1 MEIMKTGQKQIKWML
16 IGIYSIIT
24 VVSFF
29 TFFFD
34 WDVRQT
40 AASSYALLQ
49 GHIMDFYDYNF
60 SIEGLAKGTIYEI
73 LIYIIYAIWNL
84 PLFILGVRTDG
95 AQMPLFAA
103 YWNKLILA
111 FVMYLC
117 AFIIYKIAQ
126 ELKHDHKVSKM
137 IAVTWCTIP
146 LLFFLIVIQGSYD
159 IYYVLFMLLG
169 LWYWLKP
176 DNKKNN
182 ILFNIWFGL
191 AICIKPFPLFYYLIL
206 LLIKEKNIFK
216 IIVNGIVMILP
227 YALCK
232 GLYLN
237 SEGYQAVLAFNGNN
251 LGSLFFNSLNYLIPF
266 ILVYFF
272 ACAKA
277 YWSEEENPM
286 EAFYLC
292 NMATFAFIGF
302 SSYHPQWIM
311 GAIPFW
317 ILSMFYNKKKIGY
330 LLVIFIITV
339 AYYVLFGLQP
349 DVHVNQ
355 DMLFLLTNKGL
366 GDLEQPVTTIDKFY
380 MIDDIR
386 LPYSVVSACTF
397 ILAFFSQ
404 KQYCNLAVNNN
415 DKTEYK
421 SLGCWQI
428 AVFVIGVF
436 AYIVPA
442 LLCWFPPG
450 FLERTVIGKDVE
462 TNIPDTTT
470 SWVDETGYQQAIY
483 VSEDVYATDLECF
496 VYTWDKQYDEE
507 DCLYFSLKDENDNL
521 IAKSSLSLDSVNDTM
536 AVFKINSELYGNRW
550 YTICFEG
557 SSNNEEDLAAL
568 GIYNDYD
575 ASVMNMSRNN
585 TDCNCSLAMN
595 LKGKPLH

>member
-24 VVSFF
+24 VASFF

-84 PLFILGVRTDG
+84 PLFILGVRPDG

-126 ELKHDHKVSKM
+126 ELKHDNKVSKM

-266 ILVYFF
+266 IYASGTGV
-272 ACAKA
+272 
-277 YWSEEENPM
+277 
-286 EAFYLC
+286 
-292 NMATFAFIGF
+292 
-302 SSYHPQWIM
+302 
-311 GAIPFW
+311 
-317 ILSMFYNKKKIGY
+317 
-330 LLVIFIITV
+330 
-339 AYYVLFGLQP
+339 
-349 DVHVNQ
+349 
-355 DMLFLLTNKGL
+355 
-366 GDLEQPVTTIDKFY
+366 
-380 MIDDIR
+380 
-386 LPYSVVSACTF
+386 LPYSSW
-397 ILAFFSQ
+397 S
-404 KQYCNLAVNNN
+404 
-415 DKTEYK
+415 
-421 SLGCWQI
+421 CWNQN
-428 AVFVIGVF
+428 
-436 AYIVPA
+436 IV
-442 LLCWFPPG
+442 C
-450 FLERTVIGKDVE
+450 LE
-462 TNIPDTTT
+462 
-470 SWVDETGYQQAIY
+470 
-483 VSEDVYATDLECF
+483 
-496 VYTWDKQYDEE
+496 
-507 DCLYFSLKDENDNL
+507 YFSGGMD
-521 IAKSSLSLDSVNDTM
+521 
-536 AVFKINSELYGNRW
+536 
-550 YTICFEG
+550 
-557 SSNNEEDLAAL
+557 
-568 GIYNDYD
+568 GI
-575 ASVMNMSRNN
+575 
-585 TDCNCSLAMN
+585 
-595 LKGKPLH
+595 